1 MAKAKLPLVLVTGAS
16 SGIGLELAKI
26 FAAEGHDLILASS
39 KAGRLKKAA
48 EQVRTAGSG
57 HDAAVETVAVDLAKP
72 SGPQKLYETV
82 RERRRP
88 LDILVNN
95 AGIGVWGDFA
105 RETDLKN
112 ELAMMQLNNVS
123 VVILT
128 KLFVRDMV
136 GRGEGK
142 VLFTASEASLAPIA
156 LMSIYAASKAFVYSF
171 AQSLREELKDTK
183 IGVTALLP
191 GATQTDFFNRA
202 YMQDAK
208 LVQEG
213 KLADPAQV
221 ARDGY
226 NALMSGDDHIVTPT
240 KDRLRSIYT
249 KLVPD
254 RMAVER
260 VE

>member
-39 KAGRLKKAA
+39 KAGRLKRAA

-57 HDAAVETVAVDLAKP
+57 HGAAVGTVAVDLAKP

-95 AGIGVWGDFA
+95 AGVGVWGDFA

-136 GRGEGK
+136 SRGEGK

-202 YMQDAK
+202 NMQDAK